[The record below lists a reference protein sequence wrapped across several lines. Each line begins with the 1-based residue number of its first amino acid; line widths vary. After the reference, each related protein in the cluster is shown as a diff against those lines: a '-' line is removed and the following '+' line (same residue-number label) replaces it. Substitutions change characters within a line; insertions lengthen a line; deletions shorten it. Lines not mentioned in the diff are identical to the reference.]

1 MQLGVALPP
10 RARYTVMRRR
20 AGVGL
25 ALGVA
30 AMTACAA
37 APRVR
42 RARGLGPSDE
52 AADAA
57 FEAASARA
65 RRCLGDGHSVTV
77 GGFFDGASGMFLAE
91 RVAASEGTP
100 VRVQQCVS
108 VALERARVA
117 PFAEARRDAE
127 WTLAPRVRATLAG
140 SAAVPAAPEVMGE
153 VDAAAVTA
161 MMRAETPE
169 ARRCYDD
176 ALRGSPTLAGRV
188 TVRFTL
194 SVDGRITHAVA
205 SGPRGFRAV
214 GHCVVGHLRG
224 LQWPAARGAPVEF
237 EFPLQFT
244 PMR

>member
-1 MQLGVALPP
+1 
-10 RARYTVMRRR
+10 MRRD

-30 AMTACAA
+30 VMTACAA
-37 APRVR
+37 APAAR
-42 RARGLGPSDE
+42 RARAVGPSDE

-57 FEAASARA
+57 FEAASPRA
-65 RRCLGDGHSVTV
+65 RRCMGDAHSVTV
-77 GGFFDGASGMFLAE
+77 AGFFDGASGMFLVE

-127 WTLAPRVRATLAG
+127 WALAPRVRATLAG
-140 SAAVPAAPEVMGE
+140 SAAAAAPEVMGE
-153 VDAAAVTA
+153 IDAAAVAA

-176 ALRGSPTLAGRV
+176 ALRGSPTLSGRV
-188 TVRFTL
+188 TVRITL

-224 LQWPAARGAPVEF
+224 LQWPSARGAPVEF